1 MIEVGLGCYDD
12 RDKDADDDNGKDGDS
27 GIVTETGK
35 EREELQRLSNA
46 HNFSGSQMMI
56 IVMVLFDPMLIIIDI
71 FFFNG
76 QGVFKVPEG
85 CGK

>member
-35 EREELQRLSNA
+35 ERERS
-46 HNFSGSQMMI
+46 FKGSRMHT
-56 IVMVLFDPMLIIIDI
+56 I
-71 FFFNG
+71 F
-76 QGVFKVPEG
+76 QGPR
-85 CGK
+85 

>member
-1 MIEVGLGCYDD
+1 MIEVGLGSYDD

-46 HNFSGSQMMI
+46 HNF
-56 IVMVLFDPMLIIIDI
+56 
-71 FFFNG
+71 
-76 QGVFKVPEG
+76 QGPRRSS
-85 CGK
+85 